1 MPPAKVCLTK
11 HFYDAQIYTRSTG
24 MIDNTQTQS
33 REDHEERDLMFG
45 EIDKRNRVN

>member
-1 MPPAKVCLTK
+1 
-11 HFYDAQIYTRSTG
+11 

-45 EIDKRNRVN
+45 EIDKRNRVNQGVNVPKERH